1 MKNSIKIFISLSIVL
16 SMFSCSDDFLDK
28 PNPNQLGEGNFYSN
42 EVQVHQ
48 AVMGVY
54 GQLQG
59 ITGNQ
64 WLYSEM
70 ITDNTTVH
78 FQESNRGNAP
88 NIETFEY
95 WQYNDGTGRMYNLYS
110 DLYNAMGNINLTLSK
125 LEGADINAG
134 AKTQFEGEMRFF
146 RAYYYFLLTQYF
158 GDVVLVTEPLS
169 DPSAAFELARS
180 PIEAVYAQ
188 IESDLAIAIASLPHP
203 NAIDASDVGRVTKG
217 AALTLSG
224 KLWLTRKD
232 FGKAKTALDQVVA
245 LGYGILDN
253 YADVFDPNNKN
264 HNESIF
270 EVQFQ
275 GGNDLGE
282 SSGFIYNFYPHY
294 TNGEVTGFPGISGGG
309 WNIPTLD
316 IIGDYEDGDVRKA
329 VSLSEGYT
337 DINTDLFVAVPF
349 IEKYHYDHTIQGR
362 PDNNWPIYR
371 YADVLLMLAEAI
383 NEQSGPGGAYV
394 YLNQI
399 RDRANLGPVEAGL
412 SKEAFRTVLL
422 HERRIELAFENHRWF
437 DLRRTLSTTE
447 LVALFDAHGAL
458 ERANPTTPRGSTL
471 FSAGDYVFSAYQ
483 MLFPIPSRERLVNPE
498 LGQNEGY

>member
-1 MKNSIKIFISLSIVL
+1 MKNLIKIFISLSVVL

-28 PNPNQLGEGNFYSN
+28 PNPNQLGESSFYQN
-42 EVQVHQ
+42 EKQVTQ
-48 AVMGVY
+48 AIVGVY
-54 GQLQG
+54 GQLQN

-78 FQESNRGNAP
+78 FDEGNRGNAP
-88 NIETFEY
+88 NIESFEY
-95 WQYNDGTGRMYNLYS
+95 WQYNSGTGRMYDLYR
-110 DLYNAMGNINLTLSK
+110 DTYNAMGNINLTLAK
-125 LEGADINAG
+125 LEEADIDAS
-134 AKTQFEGEMRFF
+134 AKSQFEGELRFF
-146 RAYYYFLLTQYF
+146 RAYYYFLLTQYY
-158 GDVVLVTEPLS
+158 GDVVLITEPLTN
-169 DPSAAFELARS
+169 PSAAFELERS
-180 PIEAVYAQ
+180 PISAVYAQ
-188 IESDLAIAIASLPHP
+188 IESDLDIAIASLPITTV
-203 NAIDASDVGRVTKG
+203 AGRLTKG

-224 KLWLTRKD
+224 KFWLTRKD
-232 FGKAKTALDQVVA
+232 YAMAKTVLDQVVNSN
-245 LGYGILDN
+245 LYDLLPD

-264 HNESIF
+264 HIESIF

-282 SSGFIYNFYPHY
+282 QSGFIYNFYPKF

-316 IIGDYEDGDVRKA
+316 IIGDYEDGDLRKSI
-329 VSLSEGYT
+329 SLSEGYT
-337 DINTDLFVAVPF
+337 NMNTGDFVAIPF
-349 IEKYHYDHTIQGR
+349 IEKFRYEHSIQGR

-383 NEQSGPGGAYV
+383 NEQSGPNDVAYG
-394 YLNQI
+394 YLNQV
-399 RDRANLGPVEAGL
+399 RDRADLLPVSGL
-412 SKEAFRTVLL
+412 SQDEFRTVLL

-447 LVALFDAHGAL
+447 LVAHLNAHGAS
-458 ERANPTTPRGSTL
+458 EKANQTTPRGSVG
-471 FSAGDYVFSAYQ
+471 FSAGDYIFDTHEI
-483 MLFPIPSRERLVNPE
+483 LFPIPERERVVNPE

>member
-1 MKNSIKIFISLSIVL
+1 MKNLIKIVISLSMVF

-28 PNPNQLGEGNFYSN
+28 PNPNQLGEGSFYAT

-78 FQESNRGNAP
+78 FDEGNRGNAP
-88 NIETFEY
+88 NIESFEY
-95 WQYNDGTGRMYNLYS
+95 WQYNSGTGRMYDLYRNT
-110 DLYNAMGNINLTLSK
+110 YNAMGNINLTLSK
-125 LEGADINAG
+125 LEGADIDAD
-134 AKTQFEGEMRFF
+134 AKAQFDGELRFF

-158 GDVVLVTEPLS
+158 GDVVLMTEPLT
-169 DPSAAFELARS
+169 DPSAAFELERS
-180 PIEAVYAQ
+180 PISAVYAQ

-203 NAIDASDVGRVTKG
+203 DAVTASDAGRLTKG

-232 FGKAKTALDQVVA
+232 FGAAKAALDQVAA
-245 LGYGILDN
+245 LGYSILDD
-253 YADVFDPNNKN
+253 YADVFDPTNKN
-264 HNESIF
+264 HDESIF

-282 SSGFIYNFYPHY
+282 QSGFIYEFYPKF
-294 TNGEVTGFPGISGGG
+294 TNGEVTGFDGISGGG

-316 IIGDYEDGDVRKA
+316 IIGAYEDGDLRKA
-329 VSLSEGYT
+329 ISISEGYI
-337 DINTDLFVAVPF
+337 DKNTGEFVAIPF
-349 IEKYHYDHTIQGR
+349 VEKYHYEHAIQGR
-362 PDNNWPIYR
+362 PDSNWPIYR

-383 NEQSGPGGAYV
+383 NEQSGPNTEAYG
-394 YLNQI
+394 YLNQV
-399 RDRANLGPVEAGL
+399 RQRAGLDPLAGL
-412 SKEAFRTVLL
+412 SQDEFRTALL

-447 LVALFDAHGAL
+447 LVALLNAHGAL
-458 ERANPTTPRGSTL
+458 EKANQTTPRGSVG
-471 FSAGDYVFSAYQ
+471 FSAGDYIFDTHEI
-483 MLFPIPSRERLVNPE
+483 LFPIPNRERVVNPE
-498 LGQNEGY
+498 LSQNEGY